1 MLRERFGLYT
11 DATCP
16 AGKTALPLRGDGV
29 NVCRTNVQ
37 DMNPV
42 APTCTSGT
50 PYTIV
55 TEGRE
60 TKAICVPSTTTPY
73 PLITTGGPADFPCR
87 TGDYFG
93 TSKVRPKPD
102 MSDHVCIPAT
112 TATGGGPPPATGL
125 DALTTQY
132 TTLKAQYTTLA
143 NQAIATP
150 AQIPTLLPQ
159 IQSVNQQIA
168 SVLDQ
173 MVQATQYARQSPN
186 SDTYRDQLI
195 EQLAQIQSDYNGL
208 KTNTDALETL
218 RRIRGAQD
226 DSWKGPLFLYLMAFL
241 AAAILLTLVIL
252 FRGQKK
258 ESPTAP
264 ASSPAAIP
272 ALT

>member
-16 AGKTALPLRGDGV
+16 PGRTVTFYRGDGIK
-29 NVCRTNVQ
+29 VCRTNAQ
-37 DMNPV
+37 DTAPV
-42 APTCTSGT
+42 APTCATGT
-50 PYTIV
+50 PYLIV

-60 TKAICVPSTTTPY
+60 TKAICVPSTTTMY
-73 PLITTGGPADFPCR
+73 PPDTTQSFPCR

-93 TSKVRPKPD
+93 TSAD
-102 MSDHVCIPAT
+102 TWTGHTCIPAT
-112 TATGGGPPPATGL
+112 TATGGATPPATGL
-125 DALTTQY
+125 DALTAQY
-132 TTLKAQYTTLA
+132 TTLKAQYTTLT

>member
-1 MLRERFGLYT
+1 MLRERFGIYP

-16 AGKTALPLRGDGV
+16 DGRRTFFGGDGIKS
-29 NVCRTNVQ
+29 CRTSTS
-37 DMNPV
+37 DSSPV
-42 APTCTSGT
+42 ALTCATGT
-50 PYTIV
+50 PYAIV

-60 TKAICVPSTTTPY
+60 FKSICVPSTTTTY
-73 PLITTGGPADFPCR
+73 AGSTTGGPEDWPCR
-87 TGDYFG
+87 PGDYFG
-93 TSKVRPKPD
+93 TSAETWTG
-102 MSDHVCIPAT
+102 HVCIPAT
-112 TATGGGPPPATGL
+112 TATGGATPPATGL
-125 DALTTQY
+125 DALSAQY
-132 TTLKAQYTTLA
+132 TSLKAQYTTLA
-143 NQAIATP
+143 NQAAATP
-150 AQIPTLLPQ
+150 AQVPTLLPQ

-173 MVQATQYARQSPN
+173 MLQAMQYARQSPN
-186 SDTYRDQLI
+186 SDAYRDQLV
-195 EQLAQIQSDYNGL
+195 ETLSRIQSDYNGL

-226 DSWKGPLFLYLMAFL
+226 ESWKGPLFLYLMAFL
-241 AAAILLTLVIL
+241 AAALLLTLVIL

>member
-11 DATCP
+11 DAVCP
-16 AGKTALPLRGDGV
+16 AGKTVTFLRGDGIK
-29 NVCRTNVQ
+29 VCRTNAQ
-37 DMNPV
+37 DTAPV
-42 APTCTSGT
+42 APTCATGT
-50 PYTIV
+50 PYLIV
-55 TEGRE
+55 TEGRK
-60 TKAICVPSTTTPY
+60 TKAICVPSTTTMY
-73 PLITTGGPADFPCR
+73 PPDNAQAFPCR

-93 TSKVRPKPD
+93 TSAD
-102 MSDHVCIPAT
+102 TWTGHTCIPAT
-112 TATGGGPPPATGL
+112 TATGGATPPATGL
-125 DALTTQY
+125 DALTAQY
-132 TTLKAQYTTLA
+132 TALKAQYTTLA

-195 EQLAQIQSDYNGL
+195 EQLTRIQSDYNGL
-208 KTNTDALETL
+208 KTSTDALETL

-241 AAAILLTLVIL
+241 AAAILLTLIIL